1 MKRKNI
7 KLAPKL
13 IREGLNRSNFSE
25 TSEPIF
31 MTSSYVYDSPEQA
44 EARFK
49 GDDEGFIYSRYGNPT
64 VKMFEDRLAA
74 IEGGEKCF
82 ATSTGMAAV
91 FSSMMC
97 FLEQGDKIVAS
108 RALFGSC
115 YQILTKVFPKYGINT
130 TFVSGQNIRNELKYE
145 FNKLK
150 MTYIDFPVYCK
161 IEIEN
166 NELQNKWARVER

>member
-7 KLAPKL
+7 KIETKL
-13 IREGLNRSNFSE
+13 IREGLNRTNFSE

-49 GDDEGFIYSRYGNPT
+49 GDDDGFIYSRYGNPT
-64 VKMFEDRLAA
+64 VKVFEDRLAS

-115 YQILTKVFPKYGINT
+115 YQILTKIFPKYGINT
-130 TFVSGQNIRNELKYE
+130 TFVSGKNIVPS
-145 FNKLK
+145 
-150 MTYIDFPVYCK
+150 IFPNVVSNS
-161 IEIEN
+161 IF
-166 NELQNKWARVER
+166 RVSKDDVSIS